1 MNETSF
7 LGIVISDWIMI
18 AAVISGPIAA
28 VRIQKFLEGRNEA
41 KERRVTVFKNLMAT
55 RASTL
60 AYQHVSAL
68 NLVGLEFHGKEYS
81 KVISA
86 WNIYLDHLSSFPK
99 DEETLGKMWAEKC
112 NDLLSD
118 LLYEMGIS
126 LGFEFDKV
134 HIKKAGYIPKGY
146 TDQESDQNYIRR
158 ATIEVLDGNRPLPL
172 KIVSIPGDPE
182 AAEAAEV
189 QKELQLVLT
198 KFYKEGLPFP
208 VKIVDE
214 KG

>member
-1 MNETSF
+1 MSETTF
-7 LGIVISDWIMI
+7 LGIVVSDWVMI
-18 AAVISGPIAA
+18 VAVISGPIAA
-28 VRIQKFLEGRNEA
+28 VQIQKFLESRKEA
-41 KERRVTVFKNLMAT
+41 KERRVRVFKDLMAT
-55 RASTL
+55 RAATL

-86 WNIYLDHLSSFPK
+86 WNMYLDHLSSFPK
-99 DEETLGKMWAEKC
+99 DDESLGKMWVEKC

-146 TDQESDQNYIRR
+146 ADQESEQNYIRR

-172 KIVSIPGDPE
+172 NIVSIPGDPE
-182 AAEAAEV
+182 AAQV
-189 QKELQLVLT
+189 QKELQLALA
-198 KFYKEGLPFP
+198 KYYKEGLPFP
-208 VKIVDE
+208 VKIVSE

>member
-1 MNETSF
+1 MEEVVII
-7 LGIVISDWIMI
+7 GIPVSSWVMI
-18 AAVISGPIAA
+18 AAVFLGPIAA
-28 VRIQKFLEGRNEA
+28 VQIQKFLESR
-41 KERRVTVFKNLMAT
+41 KEETQNRIKVFKDLMTT

-68 NLVGLEFHGKEYS
+68 NMVGLEFRGKQFS

-86 WNIYLDHLSSFPK
+86 WNMYLDHLNSYPD
-99 DEETLGKMWAEKC
+99 DEELGKVWVDKS

-146 TDQESDQNYIRR
+146 ADAENEQIYIRK
-158 ATIEVLDGNRPLPL
+158 ATIEVLEGKRPLPL
-172 KIVSIPGDPE
+172 DIIQMPFDQE
-182 AAEAAEV
+182 AVDA
-189 QKELQLVLT
+189 QKELLRALAAHYT
-198 KFYKEGLPFP
+198 ESKPFP
-208 VKIVDE
+208 VIVVNE
-214 KG
+214 EG